1 MRRKKIQVFGEEK
14 LEELEKEE
22 NKSIKIKQISDW
34 FSAHKDKII
43 MVLAALISFFT
54 SLEVFGGKGAIYC
67 TIIVAFIEILIYYI
81 KNGLTETFLEMCVNT
96 ALLIVNAING
106 KYTIEKNI
114 TVETETKDENNNVKS
129 SKKRKKVKIC
139 LLTEPMI
146 REYIL
151 TGKPIKF
158 NDETK

>member
-54 SLEVFGGKGAIYC
+54 SLEVFGGKAAIYC

-96 ALLIVNAING
+96 ALLIVNTING

-151 TGKPIKF
+151 TGKPIKI

>member
-1 MRRKKIQVFGEEK
+1 
-14 LEELEKEE
+14 
-22 NKSIKIKQISDW
+22 
-34 FSAHKDKII
+34 
-43 MVLAALISFFT
+43 
-54 SLEVFGGKGAIYC
+54 
-67 TIIVAFIEILIYYI
+67 
-81 KNGLTETFLEMCVNT
+81 MCVNT
-96 ALLIVNAING
+96 ALLIVNTING

-129 SKKRKKVKIC
+129 TKKRKKVKIC

-151 TGKPIKF
+151 TGKPIKI